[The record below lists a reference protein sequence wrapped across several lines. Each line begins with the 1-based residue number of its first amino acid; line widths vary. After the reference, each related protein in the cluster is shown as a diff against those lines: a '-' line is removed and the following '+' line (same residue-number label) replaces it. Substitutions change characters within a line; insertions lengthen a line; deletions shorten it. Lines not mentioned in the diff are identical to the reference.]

1 MKSSAEDSRRQASS
15 ILMISAE
22 ASSGLYAERLLQE
35 LKTRQPH
42 VHCFGVGTPE
52 MEALGFERL
61 GRSEEMAVV
70 GIVEILAHYK
80 DLRKVFY
87 NLVEQAKQRRPALV
101 VLMDY
106 PEFNLMF
113 AKEMKKLGIPCV
125 YYISPQVWAWRQGR
139 VHKIKKYCDQVL
151 LLFPFEV
158 EFYKQF
164 DVPFQFVG
172 HPLLDELPKD
182 YQDRK
187 KSLLHR
193 RQCGFSD
200 QDIVIGLMP
209 GSRRSELKYNFP
221 TQLEVARQLLLKFPE
236 NVKIAVLV
244 APSFQK
250 EQIQDYLQDLRF
262 PIMVLKDDPFRMLD
276 LVDYILAASGTAT
289 LMVGLMEKPMV
300 IMYKAQALTV
310 FIGRRIIKGYFGIV
324 NLILG
329 KQAVPERLQEQAN
342 VTELTNLMAKYIQ
355 DPEYTQK
362 VREDLAQLQNLLG
375 TRGATSRVVNIIESY
390 LPARS

>member
-1 MKSSAEDSRRQASS
+1 M
-15 ILMISAE
+15 
-22 ASSGLYAERLLQE
+22 
-35 LKTRQPH
+35 
-42 VHCFGVGTPE
+42 
-52 MEALGFERL
+52 
-61 GRSEEMAVV
+61 
-70 GIVEILAHYK
+70 
-80 DLRKVFY
+80 
-87 NLVEQAKQRRPALV
+87 
-101 VLMDY
+101 
-106 PEFNLMF
+106 
-113 AKEMKKLGIPCV
+113 

-158 EFYKQF
+158 EFYQQF

-200 QDIVIGLMP
+200 QDIVVGLMP

-221 TQLEVARQLLLKFPE
+221 TQLEVARQLLLKFPDR
-236 NVKIAVLV
+236 VKIAVLV

-250 EQIQDYLQDLRF
+250 EQIQDYLHDLRF

-329 KQAVPERLQEQAN
+329 KEAVPERLQEQAN

-362 VREDLAQLQNLLG
+362 VRQDLAQLQNLLG

-390 LPARS
+390 LLARS